1 MQGNYMAAVKGAE
14 EKLEWQ
20 QQRMGQNL
28 LAGMVIPAHPGKF
41 YGTPMC
47 FPSCLNFWL
56 RSNLLLSPQLLLLSP
71 APLLCPWDLCARA
84 DVLQRRDRKVLLLS
98 RFLMDFHRWV
108 KIQRDSHLSAY
119 QTCILSAQYPQH
131 CH

>member
-1 MQGNYMAAVKGAE
+1 MAAAK
-14 EKLEWQ
+14 
-20 QQRMGQNL
+20 N
-28 LAGMVIPAHPGKF
+28 
-41 YGTPMC
+41 GTE
-47 FPSCLNFWL
+47 FTGRDGDPSSSWKVLWH
-56 RSNLLLSPQLLLLSP
+56 SHVLSQLFEFLVEVESPPESPTP

-108 KIQRDSHLSAY
+108 KLQRDSHLSAY
-119 QTCILSAQYPQH
+119 QTCILSARYPQH